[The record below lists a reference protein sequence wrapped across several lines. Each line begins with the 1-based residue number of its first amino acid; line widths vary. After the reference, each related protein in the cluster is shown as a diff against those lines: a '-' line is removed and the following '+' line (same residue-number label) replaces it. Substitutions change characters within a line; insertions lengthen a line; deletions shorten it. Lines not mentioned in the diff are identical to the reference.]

1 VTNEFL
7 SNEAKELKTN
17 REMVWAELTISNA
30 RTCQIC
36 AYYRPHPDDDISL
49 EPLSQSLSRI
59 NPSSKSVIIV
69 GGDLNLGHMDWETL
83 SVFPGKPNQK
93 QHQQFL
99 DIIND
104 NSLTQV
110 VNKTTCKD
118 KTLDLILTNYPATVN
133 KVKTLPPIA
142 DHDIVYIECITSLRR
157 CQPKPRKIFKY
168 SKANWENINPDV
180 NTIWNLLKN

>member
-1 VTNEFL
+1 VLTSGSEYL
-7 SNEAKELKTN
+7 SF
-17 REMVWAELTISNA
+17 ISFSNL
-30 RTCQIC
+30 
-36 AYYRPHPDDDISL
+36 PKSL
-49 EPLSQSLSRI
+49 FIFSQFALEY
-59 NPSSKSVIIV
+59 
-69 GGDLNLGHMDWETL
+69 LNNL
-83 SVFPGKPNQK
+83 PNQK

-110 VNKTTCKD
+110 VNKTTRKD

-133 KVKTLPPIA
+133 KVETLPPIA

-168 SKANWENINPDV
+168 SKANWENLNKDLGIHLRFPNPYDQG
-180 NTIWNLLKN
+180 